1 MRRNAR
7 ALILIAVLVI
17 LAALILGIQ
26 RIRIGDFERGG
37 DTMLGLSLGLDLQGG
52 SHLVYRAVDTETGEP
67 IVPAKDEMEAL
78 RRSIERRVNASGL
91 GEPIIQLLGDDR
103 LLIQL
108 PGVRDPGRAKK
119 LIGETAQLVFKHR
132 RLNVPRQ
139 IEEITSADIIGLTAA
154 PFLPQDEGPATLF
167 EASLEAEPAGE
178 AQVPL
183 TDPTVDEP
191 PASTIEPSVEGQ
203 APSAEPTPEVST
215 EVGEEPAI
223 QEPEGAAVQGSEDSP
238 IGETEGPSAEP
249 AEDQPDQIPALVVEF
264 TEEGAEKFAAVADR
278 LRESLGID
286 EDFNPIDGLET
297 VYPSSISI
305 SVEGASSRT
314 FQLEFGAQ
322 LGPFA
327 AQLNADPRELLGAP
341 FISRIDGTNQF
352 SLYFGGVASNLEQ
365 AQQILGD
372 DPKILFNEEI
382 QGKVDEDIGL
392 TGDDLSNAYAS
403 QHSASGAPIVNI
415 EFNDIGARLFGELTE
430 EIVAKQARTGQQD
443 QIAIFLD
450 NNELIAPT
458 VQTAITA
465 GAAFIQGRDFTI
477 DRVTDLALELKSGRL
492 PVAIELVRE
501 RDVDAILGADSLA
514 KSVVAGAVGLAL
526 VLLFMT
532 LYYRVPGLIASAAL
546 LVYAIL
552 ILAIFKILPVTLTLS
567 GVGAIILSIGMA
579 VDANILIFERM
590 KDELRA
596 GRTMMSAI
604 NIGFNRAWPAIRD
617 GNVSTLITC
626 GILFYFSS
634 RLGEGTF
641 QGFAGTLAIGVL
653 LSMFSA
659 IIVSRTFLRVVAT
672 TALAR
677 RLGLFVPLGG
687 AQLPQQQP
695 AFPRDPEVGDARPVQ
710 IGEAPLP
717 GE

>member
-1 MRRNAR
+1 M
-7 ALILIAVLVI
+7 IAVLVI
-17 LAALILGIQ
+17 IAALILGIKD
-26 RIRIGDFERGG
+26 IKIGDFERGG
-37 DTMLGLSLGLDLQGG
+37 DNLLGLSLGLDLQGG
-52 SHLVYRAVDTETGEP
+52 IHLVYRAVDTQTGEP
-67 IVPAKDEMEAL
+67 IVPASDEMEAL

-108 PGVRDPGRAKK
+108 PGVRDSARAKK

-132 RLNVPRQ
+132 ILNVPRT
-139 IEEITSADIIGLTAA
+139 IDDITSADIVSVTVGSYPPQVKGPPILFGSTLEGETQ
-154 PFLPQDEGPATLF
+154 LPSTKPA
-167 EASLEAEPAGE
+167 
-178 AQVPL
+178 
-183 TDPTVDEP
+183 
-191 PASTIEPSVEGQ
+191 
-203 APSAEPTPEVST
+203 
-215 EVGEEPAI
+215 EE
-223 QEPEGAAVQGSEDSP
+223 
-238 IGETEGPSAEP
+238 ETEGQS
-249 AEDQPDQIPALVVEF
+249 DLQPDQIPALVVEF
-264 TEEGAEKFAAVADR
+264 TAEGAEKFALVVDR

-286 EDFNPIDGLET
+286 REFNPIGGIET
-297 VYPSSISI
+297 IYPSSISI
-305 SVEGASSRT
+305 SVEGAESPT

-322 LGPFA
+322 LGLFA
-327 AQLNADPRELLGAP
+327 AQLGADPRELLGAP
-341 FISRIDGTNQF
+341 FIERISGTNQF
-352 SLYFGGVASNLEQ
+352 SLYFGSIASNLEQ
-365 AQQILGD
+365 AREILGD
-372 DPKILFNEEI
+372 DPGIVFSEEI

-415 EFNDIGARLFGELTE
+415 EFNDIGSRLFGELTE

-465 GAAFIQGRDFTI
+465 GAAFIQGRDFTLE
-477 DRVTDLALELKSGRL
+477 RVTDLALELKSGRL
-492 PVAIELVRE
+492 PVAIELTRE
-501 RDVDAILGADSLA
+501 RGVDAILGADSLA

-532 LYYRVPGLIASAAL
+532 LYYRIPGLFASAAL
-546 LVYAIL
+546 LVYAVL

-596 GRTMMSAI
+596 GRTLISAI

-617 GNVSTLITC
+617 SNVSTLITC

-641 QGFAGTLAIGVL
+641 QGFAGTLAIGVM

-672 TALAR
+672 TALGR
-677 RLGLFVPLGG
+677 RLGMFVPIGG
-687 AQLPQQQP
+687 SQLPQQQP
-695 AFPRDPEVGDARPVQ
+695 VTPRASEVAEARGVQ
-710 IGEAPLP
+710 REEAPLP
-717 GE
+717 GD

>member
-1 MRRNAR
+1 MRRHAR
-7 ALILIAVLVI
+7 ALTLIAVLVI
-17 LAALILGIQ
+17 LGAVILGIQ
-26 RIRIGDFERGG
+26 NIKIGDFERGS
-37 DTMLGLSLGLDLQGG
+37 DTILGLSLGLDLQGG

-67 IVPAKDEMEAL
+67 IIPAKDEMEAL
-78 RRSIERRVNASGL
+78 KRSIERRVNASGL

-132 RLNVPRQ
+132 LLNVPRR
-139 IEEITSADIIGLTAA
+139 IEEITNADIVGVTVA
-154 PFLPQDEGPATLF
+154 PYPPQAQRPATLF
-167 EASLEAEPAGE
+167 ESSLEDEPAGQ
-178 AQVPL
+178 AQTAS
-183 TDPTVDEP
+183 TDPAAEG
-191 PASTIEPSVEGQ
+191 IEDPSKQ
-203 APSAEPTPEVST
+203 ST
-215 EVGEEPAI
+215 EE
-223 QEPEGAAVQGSEDSP
+223 
-238 IGETEGPSAEP
+238 
-249 AEDQPDQIPALVVEF
+249 QPDQIPALVVEF
-264 TEEGAEKFAAVADR
+264 TEVGAEKFAVLVGR

-286 EDFNPIDGLET
+286 EDFNPMEGVDT

-305 SVEGASSRT
+305 TVEGAASRT
-314 FQLEFGAQ
+314 FQLEFGGQ
-322 LGPFA
+322 LGILA
-327 AQLNADPRELLGAP
+327 AQLNADPRELLGPP

-352 SLYFGGVASNLEQ
+352 SMYFGSVASNLEQ
-365 AQQILGD
+365 AQEILGD

-382 QGKVDEDIGL
+382 QGKVDEDFGL
-392 TGDDLSNAYAS
+392 TGDDLSNAYAG
-403 QHSASGAPIVNI
+403 QHTASGAPIVNI

-430 EIVAKQARTGQQD
+430 EIVAKQELTGQQD

-450 NNELIAPT
+450 NEELIAPT

-477 DRVTDLALELKSGRL
+477 KRVSDLALELKSGRL
-492 PVAIELVRE
+492 PVAIELTRE

-526 VLLFMT
+526 VLLFMM
-532 LYYRVPGLIASAAL
+532 LYYRAPGVVASAAL

-596 GRTMMSAI
+596 GRTLMSAI

-617 GNVSTLITC
+617 SNVSTLITC

-641 QGFAGTLAIGVL
+641 QGFAGALAIGVL

-659 IIVSRTFLRVVAT
+659 ITVSRTLLRVVAT
-672 TALAR
+672 TTLAR

-687 AQLPQQQP
+687 SQLPQLQTVTP
-695 AFPRDPEVGDARPVQ
+695 GSSELGDVPNIQ
-710 IGEAPLP
+710 TGEAPLP

>member
-1 MRRNAR
+1 MRRHAR
-7 ALILIAVLVI
+7 ALIMIAVLVI
-17 LAALILGIQ
+17 LGAVILGIQ
-26 RIRIGDFERGG
+26 NIKIGDFERGS
-37 DTMLGLSLGLDLQGG
+37 DTILGLSLGLDLQGG

-67 IVPAKDEMEAL
+67 IIPAKDEMEAL
-78 RRSIERRVNASGL
+78 KRSIERRVNASGL

-132 RLNVPRQ
+132 RLNVPRR
-139 IEEITSADIIGLTAA
+139 IEEITSADIVGVTVAPYLPEDQEPSTLGEGSSAEEAQLT
-154 PFLPQDEGPATLF
+154 PADP
-167 EASLEAEPAGE
+167 SAGE
-178 AQVPL
+178 PQ
-183 TDPTVDEP
+183 
-191 PASTIEPSVEGQ
+191 ASTIEPSPDATL
-203 APSAEPTPEVST
+203 APSTEPTADDPSVS
-215 EVGEEPAI
+215 
-223 QEPEGAAVQGSEDSP
+223 
-238 IGETEGPSAEP
+238 SAEP
-249 AEDQPDQIPALVVEF
+249 ATEATEDPSTQETEGLSEEPVEEQPDQIPALVVEF
-264 TEEGAEKFAAVADR
+264 TEVGAEKFAVIVGR

-286 EDFNPIDGLET
+286 ENFNPLEADDT

-305 SVEGASSRT
+305 SVDGAASRT
-314 FQLEFGAQ
+314 FQLEFGGQLGFLAAQ
-322 LGPFA
+322 LG
-327 AQLNADPRELLGAP
+327 ADPRELLGPP

-352 SLYFGGVASNLEQ
+352 SLYFGSVASNLEQ
-365 AQQILGD
+365 AQEILGEN
-372 DPKILFNEEI
+372 PNILFSEEI
-382 QGKVDEDIGL
+382 QGKVDEDFGL
-392 TGDDLSNAYAS
+392 TGDDLSNAYAG
-403 QHSASGAPIVNI
+403 QHTASGAPIVNI
-415 EFNDIGARLFGELTE
+415 EFNDFGARLFGELTE
-430 EIVAKQARTGQQD
+430 EIVAKQELTGQQD

-450 NNELIAPT
+450 NEELIAPT

-465 GAAFIQGRDFTI
+465 GAAFIQGRDFTL
-477 DRVTDLALELKSGRL
+477 DRVSDLALELKSGRL
-492 PVAIELVRE
+492 PVAIELTRE

-532 LYYRVPGLIASAAL
+532 LYYRAPGVIASAAL

-596 GRTMMSAI
+596 GRTLMSAI

-617 GNVSTLITC
+617 SNVSTLITC

-641 QGFAGTLAIGVL
+641 QGFAGALAIGVL

-659 IIVSRTFLRVVAT
+659 ITVSRTFLRVVAT
-672 TALAR
+672 TTLAR
-677 RLGLFVPLGG
+677 RLGLFVPLAGS
-687 AQLPQQQP
+687 QLPQLQTVT
-695 AFPRDPEVGDARPVQ
+695 PRPSELGDAPNVQ
-710 IGEAPLP
+710 TGEAPLP